1 MDVCVNSKCAVVWDV
16 AFKLVLRRR
25 VPGKRAIRGVPA
37 GFMLFCVRYLDPSH
51 ASSALLGT
59 SQIYT
64 IKGANRAGRT
74 STYSLHSVPH
84 SH

>member
-1 MDVCVNSKCAVVWDV
+1 MWDV

-25 VPGKRAIRGVPA
+25 VPGERAKRGVPA
-37 GFMLFCVRYLDPSH
+37 AFVSICVRYLDPSH
-51 ASSALLGT
+51 ASGALLGT

-74 STYSLHSVPH
+74 LTYSLRSVPH